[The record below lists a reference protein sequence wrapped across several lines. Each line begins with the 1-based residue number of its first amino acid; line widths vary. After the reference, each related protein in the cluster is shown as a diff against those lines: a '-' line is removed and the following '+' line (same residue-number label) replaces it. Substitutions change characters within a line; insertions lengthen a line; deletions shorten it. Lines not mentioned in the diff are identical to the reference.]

1 VVNKM
6 RGIMNVVAV
15 KAPGFGDRRKA
26 MLEDIAVVTGA
37 TAIMNDTGNSL
48 SEVGIEDLGAVKKV
62 RVEKDRCILVGGAGK
77 KKSVAER
84 VTQIEAQLGRS
95 TSTYDGEKLRERLAR
110 ISGGVAVVKVGGATE
125 AELKQRK
132 HRVEDALHATRA
144 AKAEGIVP
152 GGGTALLRAI
162 PAVEAV
168 RAKAHGDEKFGVDI
182 VIAALSSPTRVI
194 ANNAGFDGN
203 VVVEDVMA
211 LDGWSGFDAL
221 KNKYC
226 DLGRAGIIDP
236 TKVVRSALINAGS
249 IAGLI
254 LITNTLVTDVASE
267 SETPA

>member
-1 VVNKM
+1 M

-37 TAIMNDTGNSL
+37 TAVMNDTGRSL
-48 SEVGIEDLGAVKKV
+48 SEIGIEDLGAAKKI
-62 RVEKDRCILVGGAGK
+62 RVEKDCCIIIGGAGK
-77 KKSVAER
+77 KKAVADR
-84 VTQIEAQLGRS
+84 VAQIETQLERS

-110 ISGGVAVVKVGGATE
+110 ISGGIAVVKVGGATE

-132 HRVEDALHATRA
+132 QRVEDALHATRA

-168 RAKAHGDEKFGVDI
+168 RAKARGDEKFGVDI
-182 VIAALSSPTRVI
+182 VIAALSSPTRMI

-203 VVVEDVMA
+203 VVVEDVLA
-211 LDGWSGFDAL
+211 KDGWYGFDAL
-221 KNKYC
+221 ANKYC

-254 LITNTLVTDVASE
+254 LITNTLVTDVVSDN
-267 SETPA
+267 

>member
-1 VVNKM
+1 
-6 RGIMNVVAV
+6 MNVVAV

-77 KKSVAER
+77 KKAVAER
-84 VTQIEAQLGRS
+84 VTQIEAQLDRS

-211 LDGWSGFDAL
+211 LDGWFGFDAL

-226 DLGRAGIIDP
+226 DLGHAGIIDP

-254 LITNTLVTDVASE
+254 LITNTLVTDVASD